1 MAKGSSVERTRR
13 AYVPDQAW
21 LAKQAQEPILEPDL
35 PIIDP
40 HHHLWD
46 HLNNRYLL
54 DELLADTGSGHN
66 ITATVYID
74 CRSMYRGDGPAE
86 MKPVGETEFANGVAA
101 MSASG
106 IYGPT
111 RACAGIVSYVD
122 MMLGARARAVL
133 EAHVAAGNGRFRG
146 IRHAGGWDA
155 SPDVRNSHTNP
166 PQGLYGEAAYRE
178 GVAQLGALG
187 LTYEAWQYHPQ
198 LKEVTALAR
207 AVPQTTM
214 ILNHCG
220 GPLGIGPYAGKTD
233 AVFATW
239 KADMAELARCPN
251 VVVKLGGLG
260 MDIGVFDHMQRPRA
274 ALVARDRRRL
284 EAVDRDL
291 HQCLRR
297 RALHV
302 REQLPGRQAVDRLC
316 RAVERLQADGGR
328 RLGGREDGAVQRHGA
343 ARVSTAMSDW
353 RLPPQ
358 TQIPL
363 PR

>member
-1 MAKGSSVERTRR
+1 MAQGTMIERTRR
-13 AYVPDQAW
+13 AFVPDESW
-21 LAKQAQEPILEPDL
+21 LAKQASEAILEPNL
-35 PIIDP
+35 PIVDP

-54 DELLADTGSGHN
+54 DELLADTGSGHT

-74 CRSMYRGDGPAE
+74 CRSMYRADGPPE
-86 MKPVGETEFANGVAA
+86 MKPVGETEFAGGVAA

-111 RACAGIVSYVD
+111 RACAAIVSYVD
-122 MMLGARARAVL
+122 MTLGARARAVL

-155 SPDVRNSHTNP
+155 SPDVRNSHTSP
-166 PQGLYGEAAYRE
+166 PQGLYGQANYRE

-220 GPLGIGPYAGKTD
+220 GPLGIGPYAGKKD
-233 AVFATW
+233 AVFETW
-239 KADMAELARCPN
+239 KADMLELARCPN
-251 VVVKLGGLG
+251 MVVKLGGLG
-260 MDIGVFDHMQRPRA
+260 MDIGVFDHMRRPVPPSSRQIAAAWKPWIETCIEAFGADRCMFESNFPVDKGAYGYAAFWNACKVLTRA
-274 ALVARDRRRL
+274 ASAAEKTDLFSRTATRFYRL
-284 EAVDRDL
+284 DL
-291 HQCLRR
+291 P
-297 RALHV
+297 
-302 REQLPGRQAVDRLC
+302 E
-316 RAVERLQADGGR
+316 
-328 RLGGREDGAVQRHGA
+328 
-343 ARVSTAMSDW
+343 
-353 RLPPQ
+353 
-358 TQIPL
+358 
-363 PR
+363 

>member
-1 MAKGSSVERTRR
+1 MAKGNTVQRQHR
-13 AYVPDQAW
+13 AFVPNDAW
-21 LAKQAQEPILEPDL
+21 LANQAKEAILEPEL

-46 HLNNRYLL
+46 HANHRYLL
-54 DELLADTGSGHN
+54 DELLADTGTGHN

-74 CRSMYRGDGPAE
+74 CRSMYRADGPAE

-106 IYGPT
+106 IYGTT

-122 MMLGARARAVL
+122 MTLGARARAVL
-133 EAHVAAGNGRFRG
+133 EAHVAAGDGRFRG
-146 IRHAGGWDA
+146 IRHAGGWDP

-166 PQGLYGEAAYRE
+166 PQDLYAQANYRE

-198 LKEVTALAR
+198 VKEVAGLAR

-220 GPLGIGPYAGKTD
+220 GPLGIGPYASKKD
-233 AVFATW
+233 EVFATW
-239 KADMAELARCPN
+239 KADMVELAKCPN

-260 MDIGVFDHMQRPRA
+260 MDIGMFDHMHRPVPPTSREIADAWKPWIETCIEAFGAGRCMFESNFPVDKISTSYAVLYNAFKLMAAGASASEKA
-274 ALVARDRRRL
+274 ALFSETAR
-284 EAVDRDL
+284 
-291 HQCLRR
+291 
-297 RALHV
+297 
-302 REQLPGRQAVDRLC
+302 
-316 RAVERLQADGGR
+316 
-328 RLGGREDGAVQRHGA
+328 
-343 ARVSTAMSDW
+343 RVY
-353 RLPPQ
+353 RLP
-358 TQIPL
+358 
-363 PR
+363 

>member
-1 MAKGSSVERTRR
+1 
-13 AYVPDQAW
+13 
-21 LAKQAQEPILEPDL
+21 
-35 PIIDP
+35 
-40 HHHLWD
+40 
-46 HLNNRYLL
+46 
-54 DELLADTGSGHN
+54 
-66 ITATVYID
+66 
-74 CRSMYRGDGPAE
+74 MYRAAGPVE

-111 RACAGIVSYVD
+111 LACAGIVSYVD
-122 MMLGARARAVL
+122 MMLGDRARAVL

-146 IRHAGGWDA
+146 IRHAGGWDP

-166 PQGLYGEAAYRE
+166 PQGLYAEARYRA

-220 GPLGIGPYAGKTD
+220 GPLGIGPYAGRSD

-239 KADMAELARCPN
+239 KADLAELARCPN

-260 MDIGVFDHMQRPRA
+260 MDIGPFVSVMQRPAPPSSAEIAAAWKPWVEACIEAFGPDRCMFESNFPVDKLSTGYAVLWNAFKRLAAGASAAEKA
-274 ALVARDRRRL
+274 ALFSATAKRVYRL
-284 EAVDRDL
+284 
-291 HQCLRR
+291 
-297 RALHV
+297 
-302 REQLPGRQAVDRLC
+302 
-316 RAVERLQADGGR
+316 
-328 RLGGREDGAVQRHGA
+328 
-343 ARVSTAMSDW
+343 
-353 RLPPQ
+353 
-358 TQIPL
+358 
-363 PR
+363 